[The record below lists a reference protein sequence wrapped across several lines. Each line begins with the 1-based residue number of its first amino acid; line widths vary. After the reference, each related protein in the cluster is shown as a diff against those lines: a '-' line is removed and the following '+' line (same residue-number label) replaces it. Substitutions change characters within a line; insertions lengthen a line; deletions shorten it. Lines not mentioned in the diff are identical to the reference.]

1 MNLGLG
7 KEGDMVLVVVAF
19 KFSVGLSRLCLL
31 LGLFVVVQRKVV
43 LGTRE
48 VGIEIAGMK

>member
-7 KEGDMVLVVVAF
+7 KDEDMVLVVVAL

-31 LGLFVVVQRKVV
+31 LGLLKFKYREG
-43 LGTRE
+43 LGT
-48 VGIEIAGMK
+48 